1 MTDAIFVASIR
12 FPMMH
17 LLISGQGISK
27 SAVLISAKAAGK
39 ARAGR
44 EAMIFCRFLSM
55 AAYGSAIRFSCERRI
70 ESTRVVWFGFSH
82 DKMK

>member
-27 SAVLISAKAAGK
+27 SAILISAKAAAK
-39 ARAGR
+39 ARGGR
-44 EAMIFCRFLSM
+44 GDDLL
-55 AAYGSAIRFSCERRI
+55 
-70 ESTRVVWFGFSH
+70 
-82 DKMK
+82 